1 MAKLLL
7 LDETGAFPLDMDRQP
22 LYITAVQGS
31 GLGHAIRVQ
40 DDIFAVR
47 VPRAVVKD
55 VALNGIGYARN
66 FAEDRTIARAVA
78 LLANR
83 ERALFDPRDGSPVDF
98 DEAGFVSQ
106 GAREFPIFPRLDPA
120 VIGVVVHEHRDS
132 ILLGENR
139 HRPGFYSC
147 IAGYVEHG
155 ESLEEAFIREV
166 FEETGYHAQ
175 HPTYFGSQPW
185 AMSGSL
191 MMGFYASLSD
201 EEPSGETD
209 GELGDILW
217 ATRDDLNSLTLP
229 MPGSLARTLIENWR
243 AGNYEIRSEGNV

>member
-7 LDETGAFPLDMDRQP
+7 IDERGAFPLDMDRRP
-22 LYITAVQGS
+22 LYITAAIGA
-31 GLGHAIRVQ
+31 GLGHAIRVH
-40 DDIFAVR
+40 DDVFAVR

-66 FAEDRTIARAVA
+66 FAQDRTIARAVS

-83 ERALFDPRDGSPVDF
+83 DRALYDPRDGSPVDF

-106 GAREFPIFPRLDPA
+106 GAGEHPIFPRLDPA
-120 VIGVVVHEHRDS
+120 VIGVVVHEHHDA
-132 ILLGENR
+132 ILLGRNFNR
-139 HRPGFYSC
+139 PFYSC

-155 ESLEEAFIREV
+155 ENLEEAFIREV
-166 FEETGYHAQ
+166 FEETGYVATN
-175 HPTYFGSQPW
+175 PTYAGSQPW

-191 MMGFYASLSD
+191 MMGFYAQSSD

-209 GELGDILW
+209 GELSDIIW
-217 ATRDDLNSLTLP
+217 ATREDLNTLALP
-229 MPGSLARTLIENWR
+229 LPGSLARTLIEGWR
-243 AGNYEIRSEGNV
+243 TGNYEIRTEGNA